1 MALQRIAIPGCFLPS
16 VQIGQEVVLQMR
28 ILGEVL
34 PEKKYQSQHGNSYDN
49 TYPVIKTKI
58 TDDNSRYEKNSHRNT
73 EQNQRYQPPVIVI
86 VVILQLQKHVRRI
99 VLI

>member
-1 MALQRIAIPGCFLPS
+1 
-16 VQIGQEVVLQMR
+16 MR

-86 VVILQLQKHVRRI
+86 VVIPQLQKHVRRI